1 MVNPITPYLT
11 IECADDAPEVLTVEQ
26 EQKVLNSLEDVKP
39 LRTGFINGVFT
50 VLEWSI
56 NKNS

>member
-11 IECADDAPEVLTVEQ
+11 IECADDDEVLTVEQ
-26 EQKVLNSLEDVKP
+26 EQKVLDSLKDVKP
-39 LRTGFINGVFT
+39 LKTGFISGVFT

>member
-26 EQKVLNSLEDVKP
+26 EQEILDSLEDVKP
-39 LRTGFINGVFT
+39 LRTGFISGVYT